1 MGDELKKSILK
12 MADVRQGASAEQIRK
27 IKKMNP
33 VKLEQMY
40 RRNSIIFDV
49 YFEYDRLDTDKNGN
63 YMTSSKKKTDLNNL
77 IKNYEKFTGNK
88 L

>member
-1 MGDELKKSILK
+1 
-12 MADVRQGASAEQIRK
+12 
-27 IKKMNP
+27 MNP

-49 YFEYDRLDTDKNGN
+49 YFEYDRLETDKNGN

>member
-1 MGDELKKSILK
+1 
-12 MADVRQGASAEQIRK
+12 
-27 IKKMNP
+27 
-33 VKLEQMY
+33 MY